1 MPCASAAPPSPRR
14 ATGVPANSSKILL
27 ERRNLDAMPPYA
39 PPVSPAPD
47 ERAQPARVPAPKHPA
62 FSRSIAG
69 ATLAG
74 DCSFFLSSCS
84 MRAQSLCRCSTC
96 APSGSPRFP
105 GRASGTSPRSA
116 TPIASSRATT
126 SCCGRSHFGSWKS
139 RRPWIALLRRWW
151 LGRPKSLPTASAC
164 ASCVAY
170 AIAH

>member
-96 APSGSPRFP
+96 ACEGVCVCVCVCVCMCTHGVCTWTGGSVAVAW
-105 GRASGTSPRSA
+105 RAS
-116 TPIASSRATT
+116 
-126 SCCGRSHFGSWKS
+126 
-139 RRPWIALLRRWW
+139 
-151 LGRPKSLPTASAC
+151 ASAC
-164 ASCVAY
+164 EPGSGVQQDAS
-170 AIAH
+170 

>member
-96 APSGSPRFP
+96 ACEGVCVCVCVCVCVHVHAWCMHMD
-105 GRASGTSPRSA
+105 GG
-116 TPIASSRATT
+116 I
-126 SCCGRSHFGSWKS
+126 CCGRMASIGE
-139 RRPWIALLRRWW
+139 RMRTW
-151 LGRPKSLPTASAC
+151 LWC
-164 ASCVAY
+164 AARCELIKQMDDPFTLNCTLCS
-170 AIAH
+170 